1 MRQVMASLAKQSQGR
16 SIEAVRVY
24 IQSRSDR
31 DRDEARRLMWG
42 DHWVKRELGL
52 ALSRLGLT
60 VAEEPDPETEAAI
73 HLFGS
78 PPRKVVPARARKLVW
93 LYSHPDQVDA
103 ENLKA
108 FEHVFCASPL
118 FVPRLQALGYD
129 RVSVLPACTA
139 KKPLNAPPGFDLL
152 FLGNARQGVAGGR
165 AVVRDLGPTEH
176 DFKVWGNRWESLL
189 PARYYGGP
197 YWDYERLEELYA
209 SARIT
214 LTDHHPDMA
223 REGFVS
229 NKVFDVLASGGFVI
243 SDENRGL
250 KPLFGEAVPEY
261 TSPEHLRDLVDF
273 FLGHE
278 EERRRLK
285 LLGRSIALT
294 HTYQDRAEAFK
305 RFLEG

>member
-1 MRQVMASLAKQSQGR
+1 
-16 SIEAVRVY
+16 VRVY

-42 DHWVKRELGL
+42 DHWVKRELSL
-52 ALSRLGLT
+52 ALSRLGLA
-60 VAEEPDPETEAAI
+60 VAEEPDHKTEAVI

-78 PPRKVVPARARKLVW
+78 PPRRLPARTRNLVW

-103 ENLKA
+103 ENLRS

-118 FVPRLQALGYD
+118 FVPRLKALGYD

-139 KKPLNAPPGFDLL
+139 KKPLAAPLARDLV
-152 FLGNARQGVAGGR
+152 FLGNARQEVAGGR
-165 AVVRDLGPTEH
+165 AVVRDLGETAR
-176 DFKVWGNRWESLL
+176 DFKVWGSRWEKLL

-197 YWDYERLEELYA
+197 YWAYERLEELYA

-250 KPLFGEAVPEY
+250 RPLFGEAVPEY
-261 TSPEHLRDLVDF
+261 TSAAHLRDLIDF
-273 FLGHE
+273 YLGRE
-278 EERRRLK
+278 DERQRLM
-285 LLGRSIALT
+285 LLGRSIALA
-294 HTYQDRAEAFK
+294 HTYQDRAETFR
-305 RFLEG
+305 RFLEAN

>member
-1 MRQVMASLAKQSQGR
+1 
-16 SIEAVRVY
+16 VRVY

-31 DRDEARRLMWG
+31 DLDEARRLMWG

-52 ALSRLGLT
+52 ALSRLGLA
-60 VAEEPDPETEAAI
+60 VAEEPDPEIEAVI

-78 PPRKVVPARARKLVW
+78 PPRKFSPSRARRLVW
-93 LYSHPDQVDA
+93 LYSHPDQVNA
-103 ENLKA
+103 KNLKS
-108 FEHVFCASPL
+108 FEHIFCASPF
-118 FVPRLQALGYD
+118 FVPHLKALGYD
-129 RVSVLPACTA
+129 RVSVLMACTA
-139 KKPLNAPPGFDLL
+139 KKLVNAPLRHDLL
-152 FLGNARQGVAGGR
+152 FLGNARKDVPGGR
-165 AVVRDLGPTEH
+165 AVVQDLGPTRH
-176 DFKVWGNRWESLL
+176 DFKVWGNRWEKLL

-197 YWDYERLEELYA
+197 YWDYQRLEELYA

-250 KPLFGEAVPEY
+250 GPLFGEAVPEY

-273 FLGHE
+273 YLTRE
-278 EERRRLK
+278 EERCRLM
-285 LLGRSIALT
+285 LLGRRIALA
-294 HTYQDRAEAFK
+294 HTYQDRAETF
-305 RFLEG
+305 RRYLEAG